1 MRRKFTFALAA
12 FFVVTAAVTLPAQSF
27 QGGLRGTARDATG
40 GALPGVSLTLTNE
53 ATGVTRTT
61 TTNEVGGYAF
71 AAVTPGDYTLTA
83 TLQGFKTVERQG
95 LTIGTQQFVTL
106 DFAMETGNLAEQVL
120 VTASAP
126 LVESANAST
135 GEVLS
140 KTVLETLPS
149 QNRNAFLMSVSVP
162 TVVASGD
169 AAYNRMQD
177 QGGASA
183 VSLGG
188 GAVRANNYLL
198 DGVSF
203 AALDNRPAMFPG
215 IESLQELK
223 VQVHTYDA
231 EMGRTGGGVF
241 NATARSGSNVWQGSG
256 FVQNRPVW
264 GIANGFFAERA
275 GVPKSENTKY
285 WLGGGSVGGPI
296 VRSRTFF
303 WASTEDYLDQ
313 RATDGL
319 LIFPTERERR
329 GDFSQTFD
337 RNGNLVIIY
346 DPLTTSPNPNGTGFI
361 RDPFQGN
368 VIPTPRLS
376 QAGLAIANLFPK
388 PDVDR
393 SGADGQANF
402 VRTALLRS
410 KGYQGS
416 AKIEH
421 KFSNRV
427 SLTGMYVYQKTS
439 EPDSMYW
446 NVNEFADSR
455 NFTSLRPVHLIALNN
470 TILAN
475 ETTVVTLRYGY
486 YHFEENNIAPSAG
499 IDLSSLGF
507 PATFVNSVVSAK
519 MPSGLVEGVG
529 EIGGG
534 LFNRSFGDP
543 ATALRT
549 WTSSSVNGTVSKL
562 VGRHTLKFGGD
573 YRRIGLD
580 ALLSGQT
587 SGDFFFD
594 RQYTQGP
601 NPLVAASNAGS
612 GLANLLLGYPT
623 GDPSAV
629 STIPVS
635 TPLNVFVQYYAG
647 YAQDDFRV
655 SPSFTVNYGLR
666 YEYEAG
672 LREQNNAFTVA
683 FDRNAVSPLAV
694 LTGLDLKGGLRYAG
708 QDGFPNHQGDPSKT
722 KFAPRVGA
730 AWSLNPATVV
740 RTGYGIF
747 WAPWNYQSP
756 STVNYGQIGYTAV
769 TPYNVGTSLIPRVG
783 ANGVGGL
790 DNPFPAGAAQPVG
803 NTRGLLTGVG
813 TNIDFIDQNRQSP
826 RIQQWSADLQREL
839 PDGDTTVSIGYMGA
853 RGDRLGLGGSSDGLV
868 NINQLEPR
876 HLALGTA
883 LQDQVPNPFFGLADA
898 GPFSQSQTIARGQL
912 LRPFPQFGNVIARQV
927 SAGRSMYHAIVL
939 QVNRR
944 FAHGFGA
951 RASYTWSRLKDNQF
965 GQGNFWSRLN
975 SGALPENNYDLDA
988 EYAYS
993 LLDVPHRIVFAP
1005 FAELPFGPGKRWST
1019 DGIAGA
1025 LLGGWTVAALGTLE
1039 SGFPLNVTQQNNN
1052 TGSLGGTQRPNL
1064 TDVDPNTSGD
1074 TVDRLDNYI
1083 DPAAYAAAA
1092 PFTFGNAPRTD
1103 SRIRTPFRSNW
1114 DLTFAKR
1121 VAMGGRVSGQVRIE
1135 LLNAFNQVRFAAGP
1149 EARVGNPSFGRIT
1162 SQGGLTRQTQL
1173 TFRVAW

>member
-1 MRRKFTFALAA
+1 MRCKANIP
-12 FFVVTAAVTLPAQSF
+12 FVVLFAWLVTVSVYGQSF
-27 QGGLRGTARDATG
+27 QGGLRGAARDTTG

-53 ATGVTRTT
+53 ATGVARTS
-61 TTNEVGGYAF
+61 TTNEVGEYAF
-71 AAVTPGDYTLTA
+71 AAVTPGDYTIVA
-83 TLQGFKTVERQG
+83 TLQGFKSFERKNI
-95 LTIGTQQFVTL
+95 TIGTQQFLTL
-106 DFAMETGNLAEQVL
+106 DFTMETGNLTEQVV
-120 VTASAP
+120 VTAGAP
-126 LVESANAST
+126 LVETSNAST

-241 NATARSGSNVWQGSG
+241 NATARSGSNDWHGSG

-264 GIANGFFAERA
+264 GITNGFFAERA
-275 GVPKSENTKY
+275 GLPKSEDTKY
-285 WLGGGSVGGPI
+285 WLGGGSLGGPI
-296 VRSRTFF
+296 TKSRTFF
-303 WASTEDYLDQ
+303 WLSTEDYLDQ
-313 RATDGL
+313 RATSGL
-319 LIFPTERERR
+319 LIFPTDRERR
-329 GDFSQTFD
+329 GDFSQTLD
-337 RNGNLVIIY
+337 RNGNLVVLY
-346 DPLTTSPNPNGTGFI
+346 DPLTTRPNPNGSGFI
-361 RDPFQGN
+361 RDPFPSN
-368 VIPTPRLS
+368 VIPRNRLS
-376 QAGLAIANLFPK
+376 QAGLAIANLFPR

-393 SGADGQANF
+393 SGASGQANF

-416 AKIEH
+416 TKLEH
-421 KFSNRV
+421 KFTDRV
-427 SLTGMYVYQKTS
+427 SLTGLYSYQKTS

-446 NVNEFADSR
+446 DVNQFADSR
-455 NFTSLRPVHLIALNN
+455 NFTSLRPVHLVALNN
-470 TILAN
+470 TILAS
-475 ETTVVTLRYGY
+475 ETTAITLRYGY
-486 YHFEENNIAPSAG
+486 YHFEENNTAPSAG
-499 IDLSSLGF
+499 TDLASLGF
-507 PATFVNSVVSAK
+507 PAAFVKSVVSSK
-519 MPSGLVEGVG
+519 MPSGLVDGMG

-549 WTSSSVNGTVSKL
+549 WTSSSVNGTVSKF
-562 VGRHTLKFGGD
+562 VGRHTLKLGAD
-573 YRRIGLD
+573 YRKIGLD

-612 GLANLLLGYPT
+612 GLADLLLGYPT
-623 GDPSAV
+623 ADPASA
-629 STIPVS
+629 STIPVA
-635 TPLNVFVQYYAG
+635 TPLNVFVRYYAG
-647 YAQDDFRV
+647 YAQDDFRAT
-655 SPSFTVNYGLR
+655 SRLTLNYGLR
-666 YEYEAG
+666 YEYETG
-672 LREQNNAFTVA
+672 VHEQQDRFTVA
-683 FDRNAVSPLAV
+683 FDRNITSPLAA
-694 LTGLDLKGGLRYAG
+694 LTGVNLKGGLRYAG
-708 QDGFPNHQGDPSKT
+708 QDGFPIYQGDPSTK
-722 KFAPRVGA
+722 KFAPRLGA
-730 AWSLNPATVV
+730 AWSLNTTTVL
-740 RTGYGIF
+740 RAGYGVF

-769 TPYNVGTSLIPRVG
+769 TPYNFGTSLIPRTT

-790 DNPFPAGAAQPVG
+790 DDPFPGGAAQPVG
-803 NTRGLLTGVG
+803 NTLGLLTGVG

-826 RIQQWSADLQREL
+826 RIQQWSVDLQREL
-839 PDGDTTVSIGYMGA
+839 PDGRTAVTIGYMGA
-853 RGDRLGLGGSSDGLV
+853 RGDHLGLGGSSDGLV
-868 NINQLEPR
+868 NINQLDPQY
-876 HLALGTA
+876 LALGTA
-883 LQDQVPNPFFGLADA
+883 LQDQVPNPFFGVAQA
-898 GPFSQSQTIARGQL
+898 GPFSQSPTIARGQL

-927 SAGRSMYHAIVL
+927 SAGRSMYHALVL
-939 QVNRR
+939 ELNRR
-944 FAHGFGA
+944 VAKGIGG
-951 RASYTWSRLKDNQF
+951 RVSYTWSRLKDNQF

-975 SGALPENNYDLDA
+975 SGALPENSYDLDA

-993 LLDVPHRIVFAP
+993 LLDLPHRLVFAP
-1005 FAELPFGPGKRWST
+1005 FAELPFGSGKPWLTR
-1019 DGIAGA
+1019 GIGSA
-1025 LLGGWTVAALGTLE
+1025 LLGGWTLAALGTLE

-1064 TDVDPNTSGD
+1064 TATDPNTSGD
-1074 TVDRLDNYI
+1074 TRQRLDNYI
-1083 DPAAYAAAA
+1083 DPAAYAGAA

-1103 SRIRTPFRSNW
+1103 PRIRTPFRSNW
-1114 DLTFAKR
+1114 DITIAKR
-1121 VAMGGRVSGQVRIE
+1121 VPISGRFSGQLRVE
-1135 LLNAFNQVRFAAGP
+1135 MLNAFNQLRFASGP

-1162 SQGGLTRQTQL
+1162 AQGGLTRQTQL
-1173 TFRVAW
+1173 TFRLAW